1 MITQQ
6 QIENACEHLKVV
18 LSVSDD
24 VIEFMKDASIEK
36 LAIEKTEI
44 ENKSKD
50 VEFLNKKFGITKMQD
65 IAKMCFGT
73 GIAIEDVASFVRYR
87 IEIKKPLKTER
98 PLKIFIQ
105 ELIKIKDAGYDI
117 KKSIEIMMGCEWQ
130 TVNLDWIKKKMP
142 QQATGADLAQFGF
155 TQQNNQGLLK

>member
-65 IAKMCFGT
+65 IAKMCLGS
-73 GIAIEDVASFVRYR
+73 GIGIEDVASFVRYR
-87 IEIKKPLKTER
+87 AEIKKPLKTER

-105 ELIKIKDAGYDI
+105 ELINIKNAGYNI
-117 KKSIEIMMGCEWQ
+117 KQAIEIMMNSEWQ
-130 TVNLDWIKKKMP
+130 TLNLEWIRKKITT
-142 QQATGADLAQFGF
+142 QAGGCDLSEFGF
-155 TQQNNQGLLK
+155 GNNKQELLK